1 MDCERS
7 LATSRPDSKKPSMSY
22 SSQNNIIMSPLNTLW
37 SYLVMLV
44 LPMTLVLQCIARLK
58 TIDTEANLLGL
69 KNELDA
75 EASL

>member
-1 MDCERS
+1 
-7 LATSRPDSKKPSMSY
+7 
-22 SSQNNIIMSPLNTLW
+22 MSPLNTLW

-58 TIDTEANLLGL
+58 TIDTEANLLDL

>member
-7 LATSRPDSKKPSMSY
+7 LATSRSDSKKPSMSY

-44 LPMTLVLQCIARLK
+44 LPMTLVLQRIARLK
-58 TIDTEANLLGL
+58 TIDTEANLLDL

>member
-1 MDCERS
+1 
-7 LATSRPDSKKPSMSY
+7 MSY

-44 LPMTLVLQCIARLK
+44 LPMTLVLQRIARLK
-58 TIDTEANLLGL
+58 TIDTEANLLDL